1 MMESYMNNEVLV
13 LQDSIMGFNR
23 IFEKYNTDFTNEIEQ
38 ARKVVKERRGSST
51 LVFIVVCSLFSLIIA
66 ILSVFMF
73 GWWAM
78 LVLIASCI
86 TTLIIIITCN
96 SIVSSKGIL
105 ITYSICENK
114 IVRRYHDARICDS
127 EELSKNTIASITINQ
142 ENQGMLA
149 LNPHN
154 QTIIKNK
161 FITDMCK
168 VSTIV
173 CSIST
178 MYLLLL
184 LTIILLMITNY
195 LLGGTAL
202 KGLSILVAI
211 TYSIYVVY
219 AYNRYLY
226 CKNLATCINLYN
238 NHSEMP

>member
-1 MMESYMNNEVLV
+1 MMELYMNNEV

-38 ARKVVKERRGSST
+38 AREVVKERRGSST

-238 NHSEMP
+238 NHSKMP